1 MTQPTVYPVKNST
14 DLDKFIKLPWKIY
27 KDDEN
32 WVPPLISDQK
42 KFFDPEKN
50 PFYEHANVQL
60 FLAETD
66 NEIVGRIAAIV
77 NYRHNEF
84 HDEKAGF
91 FGFFETVQDYDV
103 AEALFSQAVEWL
115 TSEGME
121 FMRGP
126 ANFSS
131 NDVWAFLL
139 EGYDSPPKIM
149 MPYNP
154 PYYLEYA
161 EKFGMEKEKD
171 LFAFYLS
178 TSKKFPERVIR
189 IAEKIKK
196 RRKIT
201 VRPIN
206 MKDFDN
212 EVKIIRKIY
221 NSAWE
226 KNWGFVPMTEAEF
239 DHLAEDLRQIVIPE
253 LVLIAT
259 VKGEPAAFSMTL
271 PDVNQV
277 LKKLDGKIFPF
288 GWLKALWY
296 FRKIDDS
303 RLLTLGIKPGYRN
316 LGINSI
322 LYLETFMTA
331 RNLGMKGGE
340 MSWMLEE
347 NDRINRDM
355 FDIGGE
361 LYKKY
366 RIYRME
372 I

>member
-1 MTQPTVYPVKNST
+1 
-14 DLDKFIKLPWKIY
+14 
-27 KDDEN
+27 
-32 WVPPLISDQK
+32 
-42 KFFDPEKN
+42 
-50 PFYEHANVQL
+50 
-60 FLAETD
+60 
-66 NEIVGRIAAIV
+66 
-77 NYRHNEF
+77 
-84 HDEKAGF
+84 
-91 FGFFETVQDYDV
+91 
-103 AEALFSQAVEWL
+103 
-115 TSEGME
+115 
-121 FMRGP
+121 
-126 ANFSS
+126 
-131 NDVWAFLL
+131 
-139 EGYDSPPKIM
+139 
-149 MPYNP
+149 
-154 PYYLEYA
+154 
-161 EKFGMEKEKD
+161 
-171 LFAFYLS
+171 
-178 TSKKFPERVIR
+178 
-189 IAEKIKK
+189 
-196 RRKIT
+196 
-201 VRPIN
+201 
-206 MKDFDN
+206 
-212 EVKIIRKIY
+212 
-221 NSAWE
+221 
-226 KNWGFVPMTEAEF
+226 MTEAEF

-366 RIYRME
+366 RIYRIE